1 MNFLGVHKNE
11 TPISASSKRR
21 VQKMSMMLMK
31 LMSVH
36 HSLKNVKLVC
46 TDICVIEKRNSEE
59 ENNESERGTYESRG
73 GN

>member
-21 VQKMSMMLMK
+21 VQKMSMKLMK

-36 HSLKNVKLVC
+36 HSLKDRENVTGSFQLKFSVSLVFSKEKGA
-46 TDICVIEKRNSEE
+46 DEIE
-59 ENNESERGTYESRG
+59 G
-73 GN
+73 